1 MAGSFNYHAFLITER
16 FGTRISGSRPPAPA
30 FLLPSTMFLV
40 HLPLGTNRL
49 HCLGNTSLESCLC
62 SFVHLN
68 HPLHISD
75 PVILISLHEA
85 VRFPFAFSFPRGTLS
100 IAYCVMSSVST
111 SSEAIMSTELLANY
125 CHSSLHVCICVS
137 SFPNETGNN
146 DSFPGAVVSIND
158 QPTDQCKLAAKE
170 LPLRN
175 LLECRCL
182 DCMREED
189 LINLGV
195 IGTEH

>member
-1 MAGSFNYHAFLITER
+1 
-16 FGTRISGSRPPAPA
+16 
-30 FLLPSTMFLV
+30 
-40 HLPLGTNRL
+40 
-49 HCLGNTSLESCLC
+49 
-62 SFVHLN
+62 
-68 HPLHISD
+68 
-75 PVILISLHEA
+75 
-85 VRFPFAFSFPRGTLS
+85 
-100 IAYCVMSSVST
+100 MSSVST

-125 CHSSLHVCICVS
+125 CHSLHVCICIS

-158 QPTDQCKLAAKE
+158 QPTDQCKLAVKE

-175 LLECRCL
+175 LLECRFL
-182 DCMREED
+182 DCMGEED